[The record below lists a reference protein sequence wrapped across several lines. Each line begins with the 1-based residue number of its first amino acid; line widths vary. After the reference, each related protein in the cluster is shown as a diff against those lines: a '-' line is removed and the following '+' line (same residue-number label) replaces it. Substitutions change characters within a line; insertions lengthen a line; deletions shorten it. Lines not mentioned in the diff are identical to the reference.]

1 MARTMYMLAAA
12 GLAFSMLAMPAMAM
26 DDKDQPALKG
36 PEVKDRNVPGVEGT
50 FGEGAEKRRF
60 VNENRLPPR
69 VFREAM
75 TSILSEDAPADVRV
89 GPEQKAKY
97 ESWMKDFEKQTRD
110 YMQQHRE
117 EIAQLRKKAGEFN
130 RPKKPGQPPEQDAMA
145 PEKDGQSAIA
155 AREQYQKLM
164 AGAPKVEDLYTKIWT
179 DLSPAQQKALDA
191 EIQTFRDRQSEE
203 RQEQY
208 VRQKLG
214 RKGPEGADKKPGG
227 NRPPETARER
237 RPGPNGPRAG
247 GPEGG
252 QPGGPGM
259 DRITPEK
266 RDRLLRL
273 FARMSPEQ
281 QDELLRR
288 IEERMQQG
296 EQGAP
301 NRRRPARDRGPAG
314 EKPAPPMDEVRVPQS
329 EPKPD

>member
-1 MARTMYMLAAA
+1 MARTMKMLAAA
-12 GLAFSMLAMPAMAM
+12 GLALSLLAVPALAM
-26 DDKDQPALKG
+26 DGKDQPALKG
-36 PEVKDRNVPGVEGT
+36 PEVKDRNVPGVEGS
-50 FGEGAEKRRF
+50 FGEGTEKRRF

-69 VFREAM
+69 VFRDAM

-110 YMQQHRE
+110 YMQQHRD
-117 EIAQLRKKAGEFN
+117 EIGQLRKKAGEFN
-130 RPKKPGQPPEQDAMA
+130 RPKKQGQPAEPDAMA
-145 PEKDGQSAIA
+145 PEKEGQSAIA

-179 DLSPAQQKALDA
+179 DLSPAQQKALDG
-191 EIQTFRDRQSEE
+191 EIQKFRDQQSEQ

-214 RKGPEGADKKPGG
+214 RKGQEPGDAPG
-227 NRPPETARER
+227 KGRER
-237 RPGPNGPRAG
+237 RPQPDGPKAG

-252 QPGGPGM
+252 HDMGP
-259 DRITPEK
+259 IPPEK
-266 RDRLLRL
+266 RDRLLRM
-273 FARMSPEQ
+273 FARMTPEQ

-288 IEERMQQG
+288 IEERMRGG
-296 EQGAP
+296 EQSAP

-314 EKPAPPMDEVRVPQS
+314 EKPAPPMDDVRVPQP
-329 EPKPD
+329 ENKPD